1 MQRRRLVDQGREA
14 VLSPG
19 VRARVR
25 GRRGRRG
32 RRGAA
37 SAQLERGCGVRVDV
51 FLTVLAVM
59 VPEFGRGL
67 RRGGGRPPDGGVH
80 VLPRLHGRLLLS

>member
-51 FLTVLAVM
+51 FLTVLACV
-59 VPEFGRGL
+59 VVRGVTRGL
-67 RRGGGRPPDGGVH
+67 GGARTGGPLRV
-80 VLPRLHGRLLLS
+80 RAKGSKW